1 VRHGRRAAIAA
12 ALAIAAITVVTAGCG
27 GGSASSSS
35 SALKLDPVAAAATKT
50 QNAGPVRIH
59 FAMGIGGS
67 QLGSKTVR
75 MLGTGAVDGHSAE
88 LSFGLGSLIG
98 AMGLPQ
104 GSKNATAA
112 QLMHARIKEIILNE
126 NGDYVIYM
134 QIPFLSSQ
142 LPGGKAW
149 MKLDLSKL
157 GKMHGVDMSKLF
169 SGSQFEPTDTLSML
183 EAEGANVQ
191 KAGPATIDGVATT
204 KYRAQIDVAKAL
216 QAKGLTSPMFKGMA
230 DKMKTITAYVWVD
243 NGGLVRRVQVAYRLP
258 GVAHLAMT
266 MDYYD
271 YGANVTIAAPPS
283 SQVFDAT
290 QFAQQGYAGNH

>member
-1 VRHGRRAAIAA
+1 
-12 ALAIAAITVVTAGCG
+12 
-27 GGSASSSS
+27 
-35 SALKLDPVAAAATKT
+35 
-50 QNAGPVRIH
+50 
-59 FAMGIGGS
+59 
-67 QLGSKTVR
+67 
-75 MLGTGAVDGHSAE
+75 
-88 LSFGLGSLIG
+88 
-98 AMGLPQ
+98 
-104 GSKNATAA
+104 
-112 QLMHARIKEIILNE
+112 
-126 NGDYVIYM
+126 
-134 QIPFLSSQ
+134 
-142 LPGGKAW
+142 

-157 GKMHGVDMSKLF
+157 GKMHGVDLSKLF